1 MDNSDLILEP
11 AEAQDAYESM
21 MLHLRCYSWL
31 AVYYFDS
38 RKPLFKMRP
47 KCHYQWHQAK
57 DALAWKLNMNMFHT
71 FSEESF
77 LGRVKA
83 IAVKTHGKTMSQR
96 TLQRYLLFLAVFL
109 NDNRNWICVRNKR
122 KRRGWRVHAGPIDRQ
137 FWGIYP
143 KISLPNKW
151 GPFKMIF
158 GKTPR
163 NHDLKGSF
171 LPLIF
176 SGKKRH
182 NVYKWKVSFG
192 DEYGFLQLFKKIK
205 GTLDHFWC
213 FLHCD
218 KSNWFRLLAQRL
230 ATVRYVFVSGTNLM
244 GFHVYFAKIKECWS
258 MSQ

>member
-109 NDNRNWICVRNKR
+109 NDNRNWICVRNKP
-122 KRRGWRVHAGPIDRQ
+122 KRRGWWVHAGPIDRQ

-176 SGKKRH
+176 SG
-182 NVYKWKVSFG
+182 
-192 DEYGFLQLFKKIK
+192 
-205 GTLDHFWC
+205 
-213 FLHCD
+213 
-218 KSNWFRLLAQRL
+218 
-230 ATVRYVFVSGTNLM
+230 
-244 GFHVYFAKIKECWS
+244 
-258 MSQ
+258 